1 MRPELSQPVTPGG
14 ADTRSPS
21 LSFSPLELTLSR
33 ARSLSLSLPRG
44 RGSNWSKWTPSRKRP
59 LPISGTGE
67 REREREPSNFCWIT
81 QLNVL
86 RLLDHGYVC
95 IYHTPASSRPAAGY
109 YRRGFSLPPSTM
121 SARCARISRILGR
134 APIVWLGS
142 WIFG

>member
-14 ADTRSPS
+14 ADTRSLS

-33 ARSLSLSLPRG
+33 ARSLSLSLCPAAGVRTDRNEPLRAKG
-44 RGSNWSKWTPSRKRP
+44 RFQLAEPG
-59 LPISGTGE
+59 